1 MGSFMNRNCWHVEK
15 VVPLLMMTGFMIHLI
30 NIARYVH
37 FGEADISS
45 ILLPMVD
52 LPLSL
57 LMLYCSIA
65 LLVFN
70 KRFFTIF
77 DMQAK
82 WRKSV
87 YWLIVFYITA
97 SIPGHARFLISG
109 DTAYFTFFPWW
120 FSPIIMVVYILF
132 IMFFFSLRRR
142 EDINC

>member
-1 MGSFMNRNCWHVEK
+1 MNRNCWHVEK

-30 NIARYVH
+30 NTARYVH
-37 FGEADISS
+37 FGEADLSS
-45 ILLPMVD
+45 ILLPLVD

-97 SIPGHARFLISG
+97 SIPGHVRFLIFG
-109 DTAYFTFFPWW
+109 DTAYFTFSPWW

-142 EDINC
+142 ENINC

>member
-1 MGSFMNRNCWHVEK
+1 MNRNCWHVEK

-65 LLVFN
+65 LLAFN

-109 DTAYFTFFPWW
+109 DTTYFTFFPWW

-132 IMFFFSLRRR
+132 IMFFFSLRRT

>member
-1 MGSFMNRNCWHVEK
+1 
-15 VVPLLMMTGFMIHLI
+15 MIHLI
-30 NIARYVH
+30 NLGRYLH
-37 FGEADISS
+37 FGEADLSS
-45 ILLPMVD
+45 ILLPIVD

-65 LLVFN
+65 LLVFY
-70 KRFFTIF
+70 KRFFMIF
-77 DMQAK
+77 DMQPK

-97 SIPGHARFLISG
+97 SIPGHVRFLIFG
-109 DTAYFTFFPWW
+109 DTAYFTFSPWW

-142 EDINC
+142 EDINY

>member
-1 MGSFMNRNCWHVEK
+1 MNRNCWHVEK

-37 FGEADISS
+37 FGEADLSS
-45 ILLPMVD
+45 ILLPLVD

-97 SIPGHARFLISG
+97 SIPGHVRFLISG
-109 DTAYFTFFPWW
+109 DTAYFTFSPWW

-132 IMFFFSLRRR
+132 IMFFFSLRRT

>member
-1 MGSFMNRNCWHVEK
+1 MNRNCWHVEK

-30 NIARYVH
+30 NTARYVH
-37 FGEADISS
+37 FGEADLSS
-45 ILLPMVD
+45 ILLPLVD

-97 SIPGHARFLISG
+97 SIPGHVRFLIFG

-142 EDINC
+142 ENINC

>member
-1 MGSFMNRNCWHVEK
+1 MNRNCWHVEK

-37 FGEADISS
+37 FGEADLSS

-109 DTAYFTFFPWW
+109 DTTYFTFFPWW

-142 EDINC
+142 ENINC

>member
-30 NIARYVH
+30 NTARYVH
-37 FGEADISS
+37 FGEADLSS
-45 ILLPMVD
+45 ILLPLVD

-97 SIPGHARFLISG
+97 SIPGHVRFLIFG

-132 IMFFFSLRRR
+132 IMFFFSLRRT